1 MISSRIWAHVTTLQ
15 CLDLP
20 LSQIVYLEKHHKDFC
35 GHWLFKRSFLEIN
48 Q

>member
-1 MISSRIWAHVTTLQ
+1 MGSLTTLQ

-35 GHWLFKRSFLEIN
+35 GH
-48 Q
+48 

>member
-1 MISSRIWAHVTTLQ
+1 MAHVTTLQ

-20 LSQIVYLEKHHKDFC
+20 LSQIAYLEKHHKDFC
-35 GHWLFKRSFLEIN
+35 GHRLYERTFLEIK

>member
-1 MISSRIWAHVTTLQ
+1 MCSLTTLK

-20 LSQIVYLEKHHKDFC
+20 LSQIVHLEKHHKDFC
-35 GHWLFKRSFLEIN
+35 GHRLYERTFLEIN